1 MAASEPAAPGA
12 IWQSAEVAAAFRSDR
27 HQLIPLLDA
36 QEELVRELLVR
47 GGRRIDRFCDLGAGD
62 GSFAQLLMD
71 AQPKATGVLV
81 DFSEPMLEA
90 ARDRLAAYPGRWE
103 PVAAD
108 LSKSGW
114 RSVVPEGRFGA
125 IVSALCIHHL
135 PDWRKRELYGE
146 VFELLEPGGI
156 FLNCD
161 HVSADNLTEG
171 LFEEHLVRR
180 LIGLERQ
187 RPDPRPNAVVER
199 EFRDREDAEE
209 DRPQAAEVQSEWL
222 RQIGFED
229 VGVYF
234 KWVALAVFGGLKP
247 KAEGDS

>member
-1 MAASEPAAPGA
+1 MAASDPAAPGA
-12 IWQSAEVAAAFRSDR
+12 IWQSAEVAAAFRNDGR
-27 HQLIPLLDA
+27 QLIPLLDA

-62 GSFAQLLMD
+62 GAFAQLVMD
-71 AQPKATGVLV
+71 ARPNATGVLV

-90 ARDRLAAYPGRWE
+90 ATNRLAVYSGRWE
-103 PVAAD
+103 AAAAD
-108 LSKSGW
+108 LSKAGW
-114 RSVVPEGRFGA
+114 QSVIPEGRFDA

-135 PDWRKRELYGE
+135 PDERKRQLYAE
-146 VFELLEPGGI
+146 VFDLLEPGGI

-161 HVSADNLTEG
+161 HVSADGLTEG

-180 LIGLERQ
+180 LIELERR
-187 RPDPRPNAVVER
+187 RPDPRPNEVVER
-199 EFRDREDAEE
+199 EFREREAVEQDM
-209 DRPQAAEVQSEWL
+209 PQAADVQAEWL
-222 RQIGFED
+222 RQIGFEE